1 MIADLDKVLRALLLR
16 ELPYQNGE
24 VEIMFEQPNQ
34 EWSSRLSKP
43 TVNLFLY
50 DLRENPQLR
59 QHQWQTSENRQGP
72 STRVTQKRTP
82 LRYDCYYMLTTWVHD
97 HPESEHRLLT
107 LCMLALAR
115 FPVLPEDLLQDTQL
129 ANPVYDINTRLA
141 NHDVLTNPA
150 EVWGALNND
159 LRPSVSYVVTLTLD
173 PWTAIPVHAVQ
184 TVTLRTGQ
192 ASEPSRRTQ
201 LMAQNLLAEVHFI
214 GGVVR
219 QPGVDGRLEPVANIT
234 VAIKGTG
241 LFAVSDEQGRYR
253 LDNVSTGQQTLV
265 AWPATG
271 KPREKVITV
280 PAGKNETYD
289 IEL

>member
-1 MIADLDKVLRALLLR
+1 MIADLDKVLRELLLR

-59 QHQWQTSENRQGP
+59 QHQWQTLENRQGP
-72 STRVTQKRTP
+72 STRLAQKRTP
-82 LRYDCYYMLTTWVHD
+82 LRYDCYYMMTTWVRD

-115 FPVLPEDLLQDTQL
+115 HPVLPEDLLQATQL
-129 ANPVYDINTRLA
+129 ANPIYDIGTRLA

-150 EVWGALNND
+150 EMWGALNND
-159 LRPSVSYVVTLTLD
+159 MRPSVSYVVTLTLD
-173 PWTAIPVHAVQ
+173 PWTEIPAIAVQ
-184 TVTLRTGQ
+184 TVTLRSGQ
-192 ASEPSRRTQ
+192 ADGQPQRERLVANTPPT
-201 LMAQNLLAEVHFI
+201 EVHFI

-219 QPGVDGRLEPVANIT
+219 MQDADGRLQPVANIT
-234 VAIKGTG
+234 VALKGTG
-241 LFAVSDEQGRYR
+241 LFTTSDEQGRYR
-253 LDNVSTGQQTLV
+253 LDNVPSGQQTLV

-271 KPREKVITV
+271 KPTEKKVTV
-280 PAGKNETYD
+280 PADKDKNYD